1 MNDRE
6 RAKRFAAERERRL
19 REGIRLTADTGKEVR
34 AQLVKAQKDIAE
46 ILSGAP
52 TDYRRWQLVQLQQS
66 VARALA
72 ELEAGANAA
81 LQSGLSST
89 WTAGVAVIDGPL
101 ASAAVDISADLF
113 AIDNRRLLA
122 MRRFTTDRIKDVTV
136 KLANSINSE
145 LAQAAIGTQTPFE
158 AAQKIAGKLQ
168 TGGLDRAATIT
179 RHQLGT
185 AFSTA
190 AQERQEQAAAIL
202 PGLRKQWR
210 RSGKTHSR
218 IEHDL
223 IDGQVREVDKPFDL
237 PDGTKLMH
245 PRDPAGPAK
254 HTINCGCS
262 SIPFMESWDVMRP
275 GRQDFTP
282 EEIAANRQKR
292 MIANAL

>member
-34 AQLVKAQKDIAE
+34 AQLIKAQKDIAE
-46 ILSGAP
+46 ILAGAP

-72 ELEAGANAA
+72 GLEAGANAV
-81 LQSGLSST
+81 LQSGLSSS
-89 WTAGVAVIDGPL
+89 WTAGVALIDKPL

-113 AIDNRRLLA
+113 AIDTRRLLQ

-136 KLANSINSE
+136 TLANTINGE

-190 AQERQEQAAAIL
+190 AQERQEQAAALL

-223 IDGQVREVDKPFDL
+223 TDGQVRDVDKPFDL

-262 SIPFMESWDVMRP
+262 SIPFMESWEVMRP
-275 GRQDFTP
+275 GRQEFTP

-292 MIANAL
+292 DIANAL